1 MISLRALLA
10 GLALSLASGAVQA
23 QTAAPTPA
31 EAARAAADQ
40 LEAAARTLDGA
51 EEARDRVRALTETL
65 RAYEAGLSAMRDGLR
80 RASMRERE
88 IRRELEASDAETA
101 QLLGV
106 LLTVAT
112 SPPPA
117 QMVHPDGPLG
127 TARSGM
133 ILADV
138 APALNKKAQALRAK
152 LQEASDL
159 RALQQSAADQLARGM
174 DGVQQA
180 RAELS
185 KAIADRTALPKR
197 FTEDP
202 IKTALLIAST
212 ETLSAFASGLSDI
225 AENEAPGSLPDVVH
239 RKGRIPM
246 PVQGALLRRAGEAD
260 AAGITRPG
268 IVLAT
273 RPGAIVT
280 SPTAA
285 TIRYRGPLLDYGN
298 VMLLEPQAGVL
309 FVLAGLDVVYG
320 SAGEVLQAGAPVG
333 LMGGQDPDIG
343 AILTQSAGGTG
354 SDRTETLYLEV
365 RQGNTPEDPAEWFAG
380 LDAGKEDGEQ

>member
-138 APALNKKAQALRAK
+138 APALNKKAQAS
-152 LQEASDL
+152 Q
-159 RALQQSAADQLARGM
+159 
-174 DGVQQA
+174 
-180 RAELS
+180 
-185 KAIADRTALPKR
+185 
-197 FTEDP
+197 
-202 IKTALLIAST
+202 
-212 ETLSAFASGLSDI
+212 
-225 AENEAPGSLPDVVH
+225 
-239 RKGRIPM
+239 
-246 PVQGALLRRAGEAD
+246 
-260 AAGITRPG
+260 
-268 IVLAT
+268 
-273 RPGAIVT
+273 
-280 SPTAA
+280 
-285 TIRYRGPLLDYGN
+285 
-298 VMLLEPQAGVL
+298 
-309 FVLAGLDVVYG
+309 
-320 SAGEVLQAGAPVG
+320 
-333 LMGGQDPDIG
+333 
-343 AILTQSAGGTG
+343 TQSAVVGRSG
-354 SDRTETLYLEV
+354 SLEMQV
-365 RQGNTPEDPAEWFAG
+365 SHAPVAEENSRKSGSRA
-380 LDAGKEDGEQ
+380 